1 MIILVYQ
8 SLVVRL
14 ISFQIIVLMGSSEEK
29 EMSTVSHLRLVSG
42 LYLQDVVLDI
52 NCHFKEQIGGPG
64 CLFIFFLVSF
74 FFFFAPFVPEF
85 QNYDNHLI
93 FVFLVISAYYQ
104 YLYLDSCY
112 LYQSFETQK
121 KDMILHFSF

>member
-8 SLVVRL
+8 SLVARL
-14 ISFQIIVLMGSSEEK
+14 ISFQIVVLMGSSEEK

-42 LYLQDVVLDI
+42 LYLQDVVFDI
-52 NCHFKEQIGGPG
+52 NCHFKEQIGESGY
-64 CLFIFFLVSF
+64 LFIFFLVSR
-74 FFFFAPFVPEF
+74 FFFAAFVPEF

-93 FVFLVISAYYQ
+93 FVFLVISAFYR